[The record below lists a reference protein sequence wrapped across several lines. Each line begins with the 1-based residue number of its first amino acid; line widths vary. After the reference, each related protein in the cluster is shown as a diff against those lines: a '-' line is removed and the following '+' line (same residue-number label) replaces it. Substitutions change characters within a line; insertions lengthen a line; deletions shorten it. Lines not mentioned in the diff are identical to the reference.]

1 MLLNHKHLLDKSL
14 DEAFTCLHA
23 YGPMIIVIY
32 SGELVFSWTNRIFIY
47 MTSFQT
53 FRRHGLW
60 HVRRKFFLLLL
71 LKVVNLK
78 QDLSFYL
85 LLEEILRFY
94 GIFIHRRSIILPNIN
109 WIFNLSLLSQLLKYF
124 TSETGCKSS
133 YIFYSQCKW
142 LSSSWISLRRNL
154 QSIAKGFNPNYT
166 VAHWENN
173 ALRSTNDFFVHS
185 YIMIELATMQCI
197 VITGVKVYDVKVK
210 RTHAFRLRSIR
221 INEVNQHCSQRSGLM
236 IRSARLLPH

>member
-1 MLLNHKHLLDKSL
+1 MHRSKQMPLNLKYLLDKSL

-32 SGELVFSWTNRIFIY
+32 MLVLVFSRTNRIFIH

-71 LKVVNLK
+71 KVVNLK

-85 LLEEILRFY
+85 LLEEILKFY
-94 GIFIHRRSIILPNIN
+94 GIYIHRRNIILPNIN
-109 WIFNLSLLSQLLKYF
+109 WIFNLSLLSQLLKYV
-124 TSETGCKSS
+124 TSETGCRSS

-154 QSIAKGFNPNYT
+154 QSIAKAFNPNYT
-166 VAHWENN
+166 
-173 ALRSTNDFFVHS
+173 L
-185 YIMIELATMQCI
+185 
-197 VITGVKVYDVKVK
+197 GK
-210 RTHAFRLRSIR
+210 
-221 INEVNQHCSQRSGLM
+221 
-236 IRSARLLPH
+236 